1 MARSNR
7 SGADGV
13 VAHTATLRVSD
24 HPVRSVQRWLRGI
37 LLMSRPPLLCKEG
50 NMLVHT
56 FGSSEPSGDVV
67 FGFSHYGRCKDSFR
81 LIEFDEPPVEE
92 ETCFIRYA
100 CGLLHVMGH
109 HDNRVALLQVID
121 QFLDFC

>member
-56 FGSSEPSGDVV
+56 FASPKPSGDVI
-67 FGFSHYGRCKDSFR
+67 FRFSHCGRCKDSFGV
-81 LIEFDEPPVEE
+81 IEFDEPPVQK

-100 CGLLHVMGH
+100 RGLLHVMGYH
-109 HDNRVALLQVID
+109 HDRVALFQVI
-121 QFLDFC
+121 